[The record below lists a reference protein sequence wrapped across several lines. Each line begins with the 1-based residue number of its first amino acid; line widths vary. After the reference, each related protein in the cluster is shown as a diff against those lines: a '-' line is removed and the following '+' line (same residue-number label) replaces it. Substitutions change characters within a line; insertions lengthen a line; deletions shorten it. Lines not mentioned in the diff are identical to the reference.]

1 MNAIVSE
8 YPNVL
13 IVDDEKDL
21 LLLMKF
27 KLRVEGFKT
36 EISLNGE
43 NLIDSI
49 HTMPPD
55 IILMDIHMEGI
66 DGGTLC
72 HLLKTNKTT
81 AHIPIYMFSANDNIE
96 MITAQCGANGYIK
109 KPFDIQK
116 IKDTLWDILGNTPPL
131 PVAV

>member
-1 MNAIVSE
+1 MTTRLNE
-8 YPNVL
+8 YPSVL

-27 KLRVEGFKT
+27 KLRIEGFKA

-43 NLIDSI
+43 NIIDML
-49 HTMPPD
+49 HTLQPD

-72 HLLKTNKTT
+72 HLLKTNHSTSQ
-81 AHIPIYMFSANDNIE
+81 IPIYMFSANDNINL
-96 MITAQCGANGYIK
+96 ITDQCGANGFIK

-116 IKDTLWDILGNTPPL
+116 LKDTLWDILGNTPPL
-131 PVAV
+131 PLAV